1 MHLADI
7 WESIAQALPNV
18 TALIQGDR
26 RLTWKDYE
34 QHAAQF
40 AGLLAAHDLG
50 RDAKVGLLLYNCP
63 EYLEAQFGA
72 FKARAVPI
80 NVNYRYLGEELVHV
94 LDNAD
99 AQALVY
105 HASLADR
112 VHQVIGRLPKL
123 RLLVE
128 VDDTDDADQHV
139 GPIVPGALG
148 YTAALA
154 DAVPHPVIERSE
166 GDLYM
171 LYTGGTTGLPK
182 GVMYDIGDV
191 TRAFLYSGSNIYR
204 RKNRDQPVTDPTQAV
219 AGAIATH
226 ERRQALPT
234 FACPPLMHGAG
245 MWIGAITPHL
255 FGAPVV
261 LATNRSFD
269 GDAFVRTVTNHAVGV
284 AVIVGDAFARPI
296 VEALDRC
303 ASQRLQVDLSS
314 LEILA
319 SSGAMLSDHLK
330 SRLLQHMP
338 RVTLADL
345 LGSSEGA
352 MGAKYVRKG
361 QNPTTARFNPSPGV
375 KVLRDDGTDVM
386 PGSGEIGTV
395 AVTGIMI
402 PRGYY
407 KDPER
412 SQRTFRMI
420 DGARHSF
427 PGDMAT
433 VEPDGSV
440 RLLGRGNHCINT
452 GGEKVYPEEVEQALK
467 THPSVADSLVFGVDD
482 ETLGQRVVAL
492 IQLAPQAGEVSAEDI
507 GRAVR
512 QRLSGF
518 KAPRKICRVDV
529 VPRSPSGKADYGAA
543 RRLFVAAAGVEQS

>member
-7 WESIAQALPNV
+7 WESMAQALPNA
-18 TALIQGDR
+18 TAVIHGDR
-26 RLTWKDYE
+26 RLSWKEYE

-40 AGLLAAHDLG
+40 AGLLSAYGLG

-80 NVNYRYLGEELVHV
+80 NVNYRYLGDELAHV

-112 VHQVIGRLPKL
+112 VQQVLGRLPKL
-123 RLLVE
+123 RLLLE
-128 VDDTDDADQHV
+128 VDDNAHQRV
-139 GPIVPGALG
+139 APVVQGALG
-148 YTAALA
+148 YTVALA
-154 DAVPHPVIERSE
+154 DAAAQPVIDRGED
-166 GDLYM
+166 DLYM

-204 RKNRDQPVTDPTQAV
+204 RRTHGEPVTDPAQAV
-219 AGAIATH
+219 AGAVATH
-226 ERRQALPT
+226 EQRQALAT

-269 GDAFVRTVTNHAVGV
+269 GDAFVRTVTRHAVAV

-296 VEALDRC
+296 VEALDRG
-303 ASQRLQVDLSS
+303 ASRGLQADLSS

-352 MGAKYVRKG
+352 MGAKYVRRG

-375 KVLRDDGTDVM
+375 KVLRDDGTEVM

-395 AVTGIMI
+395 ALTGIMV

-412 SQRTFRMI
+412 SQRTFRVI
-420 DGARHSF
+420 DGARYSF

-467 THPSVADSLVFGVDD
+467 THPGVADSLVFGVDD

-492 IQLAPQAGEVSAEDI
+492 VQLAPHAGEVSDEDI
-507 GRAVR
+507 VAAVR

-543 RRLFVAAAGVEQS
+543 RRLFVAAAGV

>member
-7 WESIAQALPNV
+7 WESIAQALPNA
-18 TALIQGDR
+18 TAVIQGDR
-26 RLTWKDYE
+26 RLTWREYE

-40 AGLLAAHDLG
+40 AGLLSAYGLG

-63 EYLEAQFGA
+63 EYLEVQFGA
-72 FKARAVPI
+72 FKARAVPT
-80 NVNYRYLGEELVHV
+80 NVNYRYLGDELVHV

-112 VHQVIGRLPKL
+112 VQQVIGRLPEL

-128 VDDTDDADQHV
+128 VDDTDTARQRV
-139 GPIVPGALG
+139 GTIVPGALD

-154 DAVPHPVIERSE
+154 DATAHPVIERSE

-319 SSGAMLSDHLK
+319 SSGAMLSAHLK

-338 RVTLADL
+338 RATLADL

-375 KVLRDDGTDVM
+375 KVLRDDGTEVM

-395 AVTGIMI
+395 AVTGVMV

-412 SQRTFRMI
+412 SQRTFRVI

-433 VEPDGSV
+433 VESDGSV
-440 RLLGRGNHCINT
+440 RLLGRGNNCINT

-467 THPSVADSLVFGVDD
+467 AHPGVADSLVSGVDD
-482 ETLGQRVVAL
+482 QTLGQRVVAL
-492 IQLAPQAGEVSAEDI
+492 VQLAPHAGEVPDKDI
-507 GRAVR
+507 IALVR
-512 QRLSGF
+512 QRLSGH
-518 KAPRKICRVDV
+518 KAPRRICRVDT

-543 RRLFVAAAGVEQS
+543 RHLFLTG